1 MNSLATIPAPSA
13 LAPRP
18 SEIYASGCTLD
29 EMHAAH
35 KARQWRMGM
44 MTVVK
49 PVYIPPPKVR
59 SLTLKERACVIAG
72 RIARQH
78 GTTYETLR
86 SASMDRSV
94 ARARH
99 HAMFAIWQET
109 GASRGVIAE
118 ALNRDFTSVIYGV
131 RKHCW
136 RVGLTPPEEI
146 CHPEMK
152 TPTADV
158 QR

>member
-1 MNSLATIPAPSA
+1 MSYDLAIIPDPSA

-44 MTVVK
+44 MTIVK

-59 SLTLKERACVIAG
+59 PLTIQERAYVIAG
-72 RIARQH
+72 RVARQH

-86 SASMDRSV
+86 SATMDRAV

-146 CHPEMK
+146 CPPVLGPD
-152 TPTADV
+152 TPGGN
-158 QR
+158 